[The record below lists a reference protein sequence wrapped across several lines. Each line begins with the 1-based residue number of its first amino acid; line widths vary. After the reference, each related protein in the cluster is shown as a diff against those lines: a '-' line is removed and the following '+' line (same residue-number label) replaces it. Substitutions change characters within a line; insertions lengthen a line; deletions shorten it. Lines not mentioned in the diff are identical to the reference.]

1 MRSLRPGGPLRA
13 GFLPALRGFGAASLP
28 PLGIAPPPP
37 PSAPPC
43 VSEEPLRGDGGRLRG
58 AYVRPPV
65 APPAPL
71 GPKHARVAL
80 LRLPGP
86 RGPSLTV
93 FPDFDMTY
101 RQKEVIA

>member
-1 MRSLRPGGPLRA
+1 M
-13 GFLPALRGFGAASLP
+13 P

-58 AYVRPPV
+58 AYVARPPG

-71 GPKHARVAL
+71 GPKPARVAL